1 MAGPTH
7 SKEVEFM
14 SHKHQQSARSAQRQA
29 QRCGALPAQQID
41 FPPIKPAKPAPFE
54 PRTDKQ
60 RAYAAAIRRGGLTF
74 GLGPAGTGKTYV
86 AGCIAAEAL
95 LNHQVEKI
103 ILTRPAVE
111 AGGER
116 LGFLPGEKEEKF
128 DPYFDPFRDVL
139 EERLGRNF
147 VELLI
152 KDGRIK
158 CEPFAYMRG
167 KTFKNAFV
175 ILDEAQN
182 ATVEQFK
189 LFLTRIGENATV
201 VVDGDETQCDVDASG
216 LLDAAN
222 RLLAIPAVK
231 VVMFRKADI
240 VRSAFVQE
248 VVEALEAPAPG
259 RLNPVLQ
266 R

>member
-1 MAGPTH
+1 MARNKST
-7 SKEVEFM
+7 
-14 SHKHQQSARSAQRQA
+14 RSEQRQA
-29 QRCGALPAQQID
+29 KRCGASQDQTFLEVLP
-41 FPPIKPAKPAPFE
+41 PPRPQRATPFE
-54 PRTDKQ
+54 PRTEKQ
-60 RAYAAAIRRGGLTF
+60 RKYASAMRQGGVTF

-86 AGCIAAEAL
+86 AGCMAAEAL
-95 LNHQVEKI
+95 MGKQVEKI

-111 AGGER
+111 AGGEN

-139 EERLGRNF
+139 EERLGASF
-147 VELLI
+147 VQYLI
-152 KDGRIK
+152 KEGRIK

-182 ATVEQFK
+182 ATTEQLK
-189 LFLTRIGENATV
+189 LFLTRIGEGATV
-201 VVDGDETQCDVDASG
+201 VIDGDETQADIRDSG

-222 RLLAIPAVK
+222 RVMHIPSVK
-231 VVMFRKADI
+231 VVVFQKTDI
-240 VRSAFVQE
+240 VRSGFVQE
-248 VVEALEAPAPG
+248 VVEAFEAPAPD
-259 RLNPVLQ
+259 RMNPVLQ